1 MLKVPEKPKPPAFK
15 PSRNRCLIV
24 ASSSPVGVYS
34 GSRAASL
41 PITNARN
48 GEYGISEAALT
59 PSSPLP
65 RLFRNSGKVTQSH
78 RIPACM
84 HESGIDSVRSI
95 LRIAP
100 SRSSGLTW
108 AKPKPHLPFA
118 PVATPYHTYTHPYA
132 SPLDPP

>member
-1 MLKVPEKPKPPAFK
+1 MLKVPEKPKPPAFR
-15 PSRNRCLIV
+15 PSRSRCLIV
-24 ASSSPVGVYS
+24 ASSSPLGVYS
-34 GSRAASL
+34 GSRAASFPL
-41 PITNARN
+41 TNARH

-95 LRIAP
+95 LRIAR
-100 SRSSGLTW
+100 SRSSGLTG
-108 AKPKPHLPFA
+108 AKPKPQLPIATVVTPCHPDSEAYGSHLVP
-118 PVATPYHTYTHPYA
+118 
-132 SPLDPP
+132 